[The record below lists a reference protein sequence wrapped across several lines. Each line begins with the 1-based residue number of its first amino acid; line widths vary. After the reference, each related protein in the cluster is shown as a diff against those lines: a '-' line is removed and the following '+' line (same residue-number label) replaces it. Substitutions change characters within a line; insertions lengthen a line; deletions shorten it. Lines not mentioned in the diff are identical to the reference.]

1 MYKILKVKVSS
12 DVDVN
17 GTSFQDTIVSNYS
30 DLIDTFGQPSYEDQD
45 KVNAE
50 WHIKFTILDK
60 GSDIERTVVATIYD
74 WKLANVPLGQYDWHI
89 GGHDLESVDLVRQYL
104 YEIIT
109 NEGER
114 K

>member
-17 GTSFQDTIVSNYS
+17 GTCSQGDISTNYN
-30 DLIDTFGQPSYEDQD
+30 DLVDTFGKPSREDQD
-45 KVNAE
+45 KVNVE
-50 WHIKFTILDK
+50 WDILFTIIDE
-60 GSDIERTVVATIYD
+60 GSDIERKVVATIYD
-74 WKLANVPLGQYDWHI
+74 WKLPSAPLGQYHWHI
-89 GGHDLESVDLVRQYL
+89 GGYSPESVDLVRQYL